1 MSAYLN
7 EALLNAFEARFAGQ
21 RIAYHYESAPLA
33 GHALTIM
40 VDGEGGYHPLPSSV
54 AIAASADEVRHLAA
68 RLNRERLHLTPDEVT
83 MIVPRSM
90 RPAPRGRRAESVKPS

>member
-40 VDGEGGYHPLPSSV
+40 VDGEGGYHQLPSI
-54 AIAASADEVRHLAA
+54 AIAASADEIRHLAA

-83 MIVPRSM
+83 MIVVRSM
-90 RPAPRGRRAESVKPS
+90 RPAPRRRRAESVRPS